1 MKAIMFAAVLLIVLG
16 VAALAYQG
24 ITYTSRDT
32 VQLDI
37 GPVHATAERQHTLP
51 LSPLLGIAAVAAGA
65 MLLFVNGRRP
75 A

>member
-1 MKAIMFAAVLLIVLG
+1 MKPTVLAAVLLIVLG

-32 VQLDI
+32 ILDI
-37 GPVHATAERQHTLP
+37 GPMHATAERQHTLP
-51 LSPLLGIAAVAAGA
+51 LSPLLGIAAVAGGA
-65 MLLFVNGRRP
+65 ALLFVGSRKH